1 MGRTRVIW
9 GRNLHISNSKAVT
22 INNKC
27 PYLQD
32 PIEKDL
38 LKIIKEE
45 RRFLI
50 KDLANLIYLK
60 TKF

>member
-1 MGRTRVIW
+1 MDRTRGIW
-9 GRNLHISNSKAVT
+9 RRNLHISNSKAVT

-27 PYLQD
+27 RYLQD

-45 RRFLI
+45 CRFLI